1 MLSKEI
7 IRDFILDHDEAIKNP
22 NVTCTE
28 IIELKDKFYKRY
40 MKKPRITEAIILRW
54 FHHFLEM
61 DQIVYENE
69 VMKRNVILR
78 SEKKYKAEIGNQT
91 LDISILKGSE
101 LKIGVSIK
109 VSTSTSA
116 YLDGADFANPVI
128 ERYKE
133 HFVKSVEEYNRKYEL
148 GKRIGVPTLLQDMAR
163 IENIQKAQEKRFES
177 LTVIFGQK
185 KPKDEFWIR
194 EIENNFNHNYIFL
207 GDTSEKTMKA
217 EIIAKVPSLEKFVL
231 P

>member
-1 MLSKEI
+1 MLGKEI
-7 IRDFILDHDEAIKNP
+7 IKDFILDHDEVLKNP
-22 NVTCTE
+22 NATCADL
-28 IIELKDKFYKRY
+28 IELKDKFYKRY

-61 DQIVYENE
+61 DQSVYENE
-69 VMKRNVILR
+69 VMKSSVILR
-78 SEKKYKAEIGNQT
+78 SEKKYKADIGNQT

-133 HFVKSVEEYNRKYEL
+133 HFVKSVEEYNHKYEL
-148 GKRIGVPTLLQDMAR
+148 RKRIGVPTLLQDMAR
-163 IENIQKAQEKRFES
+163 IENIQKAREKRFES
-177 LTVIFGQK
+177 LTIIFGQK

-194 EIENNFNHNYIFL
+194 EFENNFNHYYIFL
-207 GDTSEKTMKA
+207 GDTSEKIIKE
-217 EIIAKVPSLEKFVL
+217 EIVAKIPSIEQCIFS
-231 P
+231 

>member
-1 MLSKEI
+1 MSREI
-7 IRDFILDHDEAIKNP
+7 IKEFVLDHDNILRNP
-22 NVTCTE
+22 NITCAE
-28 IIELKDKFYKRY
+28 LIGLKDKFYTLF

-54 FHHFLEM
+54 FHHYLEM
-61 DQIVYENE
+61 DQSLYENE
-69 VMKRNVILR
+69 VMKENVILR
-78 SEKKYKAEIGNQT
+78 SEKKYKAEIGSQT

-116 YLDGADFANPVI
+116 YLDGADFSNPVI

-133 HFVKSVEEYNRKYEL
+133 HFVKSVEEYNRKFEL

-177 LTVIFGQK
+177 LTVIFEGK

-194 EIENNFNHNYIFL
+194 EFENHFNHKYIFL
-207 GDTSEKTMKA
+207 EDIPERSFKE
-217 EIIAKVPSLEKFVL
+217 EIVSKKPSLALLV
-231 P
+231 